1 MLTAFL
7 VAEVQ
12 IPVDAATKYITIINQ
27 SGRTITAIYCT
38 ATGYGDWGGNRLN
51 GSVGN
56 GGSVGIPVNTD
67 RRYWDFNIVFSDGS
81 SIDRRDIDV
90 IQYDSFT
97 IHP

>member
-7 VAEVQ
+7 VAAVQ
-12 IPVDAATKYITIINQ
+12 SSADAATKYIKIINR

-38 ATGYGDWGGNRLN
+38 ATGYGKWGGNRLN

-67 RRYWDFNIVFSDGS
+67 RRYWDFKVVFSDGR

-90 IQYDSFT
+90 VRYDSFT